1 MMMTVQESTETAP
14 RSVAR
19 QELRF
24 GYNHNF
30 RHGGRLFHVQTED
43 SGPGHSHI
51 YSHVFHAG
59 SVIASRKTEY
69 EPSRQ
74 HSRSDIQ
81 AIMRRSHREMC
92 ITLRDGAY
100 DERIAALTSRPKA
113 ATRRHRTN
121 SYLPAVVPASEPL
134 TPSFED
140 GSPADLAAARK
151 CLAAI
156 EGGIKGFL
164 GAALVNQEKGT
175 TVRALGSTVDMKIA
189 VSGNAEL
196 LHMKM
201 RLLEQLEL
209 SGTLEDILISLD
221 QWLCIIRPLG
231 EALFLYV
238 MLDRD
243 KGNLAM
249 ARRVVSTAASEFTA

>member
-14 RSVAR
+14 LSVAR

-59 SVIASRKTEY
+59 TVIASRKTEY
-69 EPSRQ
+69 DPSKR
-74 HSRSDIQ
+74 HSRSGIQ
-81 AIMRRSHREMC
+81 AIMRRSHREIC
-92 ITLRDGAY
+92 IMLRDGVY
-100 DERIAALTSRPKA
+100 DELIGGLTSRPGLA
-113 ATRRHRTN
+113 RRHRTN
-121 SYLPAVVPASEPL
+121 SSLPAMAPASESI
-134 TPSFED
+134 TPSLED
-140 GSPADLAAARK
+140 GSADLVAARK

-164 GAALVNQEKGT
+164 GAALVNQENGT
-175 TVRALGSTVDMKIA
+175 TLRALGSTVDMKTA

-201 RLLEQLEL
+201 QLLEQLGL

-221 QWLCIIRPLG
+221 QSFCIIRPLG
-231 EALFLYV
+231 DALFLYV

-243 KGNLAM
+243 LGNLAM